1 MDFWSRESPVA
12 PESGVFDDAKR
23 SFSAYCSS
31 AMRRQIDMGIGRHT
45 HPGARRSVEHP
56 GRNLKPTVRI

>member
-1 MDFWSRESPVA
+1 MLQQRRKRRE
-12 PESGVFDDAKR
+12 
-23 SFSAYCSS
+23 
-31 AMRRQIDMGIGRHT
+31 RRQLDMGIGRHT